1 MPTVDN
7 PVLLLFLVFPGLVSM
22 QVYRMIMPA
31 YRIEWKSAIL
41 EGLFY
46 GVVNL
51 VLLSPLVY
59 WLMSPGAAE
68 TTPLILW
75 PAAIVFFVIAPAV
88 WPFAFVFL
96 VKRPLLRRY
105 VQLPY
110 PSAWD
115 YFFDKRAECF
125 VLIHL
130 KNGQM
135 IGGYYGPN
143 SYATSFPN
151 HGDIYLEAVYRVDE
165 TGTFLEP
172 IESTEGLLISRNGYS
187 HLELLGVPE
196 VGLDVVAVNR

>member
-1 MPTVDN
+1 MQMLDT

-46 GVVNL
+46 GVINL

-59 WLMSPGAAE
+59 WLMSTGAAE
-68 TTPLILW
+68 ANAIMLW
-75 PAAIVFFVIAPAV
+75 AAAAVVFVIAPIV
-88 WPFAFVFL
+88 WPLAFVFL

-115 YFFDKRAECF
+115 FFFDRRADCF

-143 SYATSFPN
+143 SYATSFPD
-151 HGDIYLEAVYRVDE
+151 HGDIYLEAVYRVDA
-165 TGTFLEP
+165 TGTFVEP
-172 IESTEGLLISRNGYS
+172 IESTEGLLISRDGYS
-187 HLELLGVPE
+187 YIELLGVA
-196 VGLDVVAVNR
+196 DVETDFDSED

>member
-1 MPTVDN
+1 
-7 PVLLLFLVFPGLVSM
+7 
-22 QVYRMIMPA
+22 MIMPA

-46 GVVNL
+46 GVINL

-59 WLMSPGAAE
+59 WLMSTGAAE
-68 TTPLILW
+68 ANAIMLW
-75 PAAIVFFVIAPAV
+75 AAAAVVFVIAPIV
-88 WPFAFVFL
+88 WPLAFVFL

-115 YFFDKRAECF
+115 FFFDRRADCF

-143 SYATSFPN
+143 SYATSFPD
-151 HGDIYLEAVYRVDE
+151 HGDIYLEAVYRVDA
-165 TGTFLEP
+165 TGTFVEP
-172 IESTEGLLISRNGYS
+172 IESTEGLLISRDGYS
-187 HLELLGVPE
+187 YIELLGVA
-196 VGLDVVAVNR
+196 DVETDFDSED

>member
-1 MPTVDN
+1 
-7 PVLLLFLVFPGLVSM
+7 M

-31 YRIEWKSAIL
+31 HRIEWKGAIL

-51 VLLSPLVY
+51 ALLSPLVY
-59 WLMSPGAAE
+59 WLMSPGTGEASVILLWAA
-68 TTPLILW
+68 
-75 PAAIVFFVIAPAV
+75 AAVVFVIAPAV
-88 WPFAFVFL
+88 WPLAFIFL
-96 VKRPLLRRY
+96 IKRPLLRKY

-115 YFFDKRAECF
+115 YFFARRTVCF

-130 KNGQM
+130 NNGQM
-135 IGGYYGPN
+135 VGGFYGPD

-165 TGTFLEP
+165 TGTFVEP
-172 IESTEGLLISRNGYS
+172 IESTQGLLISRDEYS
-187 HLELLGVPE
+187 YIELLSVPE
-196 VGLDVVAVNR
+196 VEADLSTE